1 MHNERVYRVF
11 YIIYLSNQ
19 IFHRSIYSTFRR
31 DLTELKRLIRELA
44 MALDVLQDERIVHSD
59 LKTENILIKKV
70 KNENALYE
78 ITQIKLIDY
87 GSSFPFDDLKQFSMA
102 TPE

>member
-1 MHNERVYRVF
+1 
-11 YIIYLSNQ
+11 
-19 IFHRSIYSTFRR
+19 
-31 DLTELKRLIRELA
+31 

-59 LKTENILIKKV
+59 LKTENILIKKI

>member
-1 MHNERVYRVF
+1 
-11 YIIYLSNQ
+11 
-19 IFHRSIYSTFRR
+19 
-31 DLTELKRLIRELA
+31 

>member
-1 MHNERVYRVF
+1 
-11 YIIYLSNQ
+11 
-19 IFHRSIYSTFRR
+19 
-31 DLTELKRLIRELA
+31 

-59 LKTENILIKKV
+59 LKTENILIKKI

-87 GSSFPFDDLKQFSMA
+87 GSSFPFDDLK
-102 TPE
+102 

>member
-1 MHNERVYRVF
+1 
-11 YIIYLSNQ
+11 
-19 IFHRSIYSTFRR
+19 
-31 DLTELKRLIRELA
+31 LTELKRLIRELA